1 MEKDISIKDDV
12 SKNEQVTPEI
22 DGDTNTTI
30 KVTEKDIVS
39 ASKTGQVLIGRE
51 DCGDDDKYL
60 SDGKS
65 LHINDGKILS
75 LLHQETG
82 MNYYSFTSL
91 MRKLNLH
98 QQSLARALNRL
109 QDVGLIDKSNKG
121 YALTKTGILML
132 SKSSI
137 VKHMDKTR
145 KGKEYVPLFQTFID
159 IKIRAKE
166 IVHSLIGKWFKSL
179 RWGGLIENETECVLQ
194 WISDDNSFQ
203 INLRVMSGY
212 VTIETNAT
220 SDKEKIEAMAGS
232 CRIFEQIIRI
242 LQNRFMDTVFYPI
255 NLIYD
260 VARQNN

>member
-1 MEKDISIKDDV
+1 
-12 SKNEQVTPEI
+12 
-22 DGDTNTTI
+22 
-30 KVTEKDIVS
+30 
-39 ASKTGQVLIGRE
+39 
-51 DCGDDDKYL
+51 
-60 SDGKS
+60 
-65 LHINDGKILS
+65 
-75 LLHQETG
+75 
-82 MNYYSFTSL
+82 
-91 MRKLNLH
+91 
-98 QQSLARALNRL
+98 
-109 QDVGLIDKSNKG
+109 
-121 YALTKTGILML
+121 
-132 SKSSI
+132 
-137 VKHMDKTR
+137 
-145 KGKEYVPLFQTFID
+145 
-159 IKIRAKE
+159 
-166 IVHSLIGKWFKSL
+166 VHSLIGKWFKSL